1 MYDILACVRCKNDNK
16 NCNLRKKHRQ
26 VTVTSNDTKVPT
38 VFKIGI
44 RENVDR
50 CHISSALKS

>member
-44 RENVDR
+44 RENVD
-50 CHISSALKS
+50 

>member
-1 MYDILACVRCKNDNK
+1 MYDILACLQCKNDNK

-26 VTVTSNDTKVPT
+26 VIVTSNDTKVPT

-44 RENVDR
+44 RENVD
-50 CHISSALKS
+50 